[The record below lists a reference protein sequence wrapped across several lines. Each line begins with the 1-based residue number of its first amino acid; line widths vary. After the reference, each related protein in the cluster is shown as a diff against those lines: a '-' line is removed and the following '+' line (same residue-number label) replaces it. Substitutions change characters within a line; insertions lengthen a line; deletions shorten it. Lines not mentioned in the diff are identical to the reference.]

1 MGTHGVWE
9 MHVVYGGGGVIA
21 SVGVLESMVV
31 HD

>member
-21 SVGVLESMVV
+21 SVGVESMVV